1 MALSSLSYLIENP
14 KSIPY
19 FCDWNSTK
27 TMINAT
33 QLLIKIYEKED
44 LKYGVKYVDGI
55 LVNQQRPLNPRT
67 LKESDE
73 EQDTLPSVHYDHQGE
88 H

>member
-1 MALSSLSYLIENP
+1 MHKKMGLSCLSALIENP

-19 FCDWNSTK
+19 FCDWFSGK

-44 LKYGVKYVDGI
+44 
-55 LVNQQRPLNPRT
+55 
-67 LKESDE
+67 
-73 EQDTLPSVHYDHQGE
+73 
-88 H
+88 